1 MTISNLDSLRR
12 DSDLRLIHA
21 LQLEPRASW
30 TELGRALATDPV
42 ALARRWARITDEGLA
57 WITGQRR
64 HFPAVAIVEIECA
77 QGKAAETA
85 SFLADEEIVRTID
98 HTSGGRDLVAVVAAT
113 DLESLSAFVID
124 RLGDQRLITHA
135 RTHLVTEVLV
145 EGSAWRLNALS
156 ESEAQR
162 VPRAKPPRPRAAR
175 QVPADLETAIVRELY
190 RDGRTPIGDIAA
202 QAGVSNQRVADAIA
216 TLRHSGDLVFRTD
229 VARSYTGWPI
239 NAWYF
244 VQVPASSI
252 DRLRSTLSRLAE
264 VRLAVTTA
272 SRYNLVMSLWVR
284 DLADVNRFEAL
295 LEKVLAGARIADRA
309 VVIRPAVHL
318 GRLLDA
324 RGFVTGLSS
333 FHDDPAP
340 PRSGAGQ

>member
-1 MTISNLDSLRR
+1 MTSPNQDSVRR
-12 DSDLRLIHA
+12 DADLRLIHA

-42 ALARRWARITDEGLA
+42 ALARRWARITEEGLA
-57 WITGQRR
+57 WTSGQRR
-64 HFPAVAIVEIECA
+64 HFPAVAVVEIECA

-85 SFLADEEIVRTID
+85 FLLADEEIVRTID
-98 HTSGGRDLVAVVAAT
+98 HTSGGRDLVAVVAGP

-135 RTHLVTEVLV
+135 RTHLVTEILV
-145 EGSAWRLNALS
+145 EGSVWRLNALS
-156 ESEAQR
+156 DEEAQR
-162 VPRAKPPRPRAAR
+162 VPAAKAPRPRAAR
-175 QVPADLETAIVRELY
+175 QVPSDLQEVVIRALY
-190 RDGRTPIGDIAA
+190 RDGRTPAGDIAA
-202 QAGVSNQRVADAIA
+202 KAGVSTQRVADAIA
-216 TLRHSGDLVFRTD
+216 TMRHSGDLVLRTD

-272 SRYNLVMSLWVR
+272 SRYNLLMTLWVR

-309 VVIRPAVHL
+309 VVIRPAVHS

-324 RGFVTGLSS
+324 RGFVTGLSTL
-333 FHDDPAP
+333 HDDPA
-340 PRSGAGQ
+340 

>member
-1 MTISNLDSLRR
+1 MTSPNQDSLRR
-12 DSDLRLIHA
+12 DADLRLIHA

-30 TELGRALATDPV
+30 TELGRALSTDPV
-42 ALARRWARITDEGLA
+42 ALARRWARITEEGLA
-57 WITGQRR
+57 WISGQRR
-64 HFPAVAIVEIECA
+64 HFPAVAVVEIECA

-85 SFLADEEIVRTID
+85 FLLADEEIVRTID
-98 HTSGGRDLVAVVAAT
+98 HTSGGRDLVAVVAAPH
-113 DLESLSAFVID
+113 LESLSAFVID

-135 RTHLVTEVLV
+135 RTHLVTEMLV
-145 EGSAWRLNALS
+145 EGSVWRLNALS
-156 ESEAQR
+156 DDEAR
-162 VPRAKPPRPRAAR
+162 RIPAAKAPRPRAAR
-175 QVPADLETAIVRELY
+175 QVPADLQEVIIRALY
-190 RDGRTPIGDIAA
+190 RDGRTPAGDIAA
-202 QAGVSNQRVADAIA
+202 KAGVSTQRVADAIA
-216 TLRHSGDLVFRTD
+216 TMRHSGDLVIRTD

-272 SRYNLVMSLWVR
+272 SRYNLVMTLWVR

-309 VVIRPAVHL
+309 VVIRPAVHS

-324 RGFVTGLSS
+324 RGFVTGLSKL
-333 FHDDPAP
+333 HDDPV
-340 PRSGAGQ
+340 

>member
-1 MTISNLDSLRR
+1 MTSPNQDSLRR
-12 DSDLRLIHA
+12 DADLRLIHA

-42 ALARRWARITDEGLA
+42 ALARRWARITEEGLA
-57 WITGQRR
+57 WISGQRR
-64 HFPAVAIVEIECA
+64 HFPAVAVVEIECA

-85 SFLADEEIVRTID
+85 FLLADEEIVRTID
-98 HTSGGRDLVAVVAAT
+98 HTSGGRDLVAVVAGP

-135 RTHLVTEVLV
+135 RTHLVTEILA
-145 EGSAWRLNALS
+145 EGSVWRLNALS
-156 ESEAQR
+156 DEEAQR
-162 VPRAKPPRPRAAR
+162 IPAAKAPRPRAAR
-175 QVPADLETAIVRELY
+175 QVPADLQEVVIRALY
-190 RDGRTPIGDIAA
+190 RDGRTPAGDIAA
-202 QAGVSNQRVADAIA
+202 KAGVSTQRVADAIA
-216 TLRHSGDLVFRTD
+216 TMRHSGDLVLRTD

-272 SRYNLVMSLWVR
+272 SRYNLLMTLWVR

-309 VVIRPAVHL
+309 VVIRPAVHS

-324 RGFVTGLSS
+324 RGFVTGLSTL
-333 FHDDPAP
+333 HDDPA
-340 PRSGAGQ
+340 